1 MNYYIS
7 DTHFGH
13 ANIINFDRRP
23 FKNTAEMEH
32 ELISRWNSVVTPA
45 DTTYILGDFC
55 WSRDEDEWIR
65 ILKQLNGQKVLI
77 LGNHD
82 IHQPTTRLRKMFAD
96 IRDRKEITDNG
107 KHVIMC
113 HEPILLYKSS
123 YDPNCY
129 MLCGH
134 VHVTREDDF
143 LEKWRRELRET
154 KTRNSDNCGNIYNV
168 GCMKT
173 YMDYTPK
180 TLEQII
186 SGAEAEIAA
195 NPIGTIMDA
204 LNCMRDT
211 TAEEREVT
219 REYIMKH
226 SKPLGVNVDGVLSTR
241 NSWIPVEKRL
251 PEDDLPPDSTRRSIK
266 VLVCSTKNGK
276 GSIKTMTRSRDKL
289 RDGTMTEWSWGRWRK
304 NVTHWM
310 PLMDLPQV

>member
-13 ANIINFDRRP
+13 ANIINFDKRP
-23 FKNTAEMEH
+23 FKNTAEMEC
-32 ELISRWNSVVTPA
+32 ELINRWNFVVTPA

-123 YDPNCY
+123 YDPKCY

-134 VHVTREDDF
+134 VHVTREDEF
-143 LEKWRRELRET
+143 LEKWRWELRET
-154 KTRNSDNCGNIYNV
+154 KTSNSDNCGNIYNV
-168 GCMKT
+168 GCMKS
-173 YMDYTPK
+173 YMDYTPRM
-180 TLEQII
+180 LDEII
-186 SGAEAEIAA
+186 LRAESEMGNASLVILDM
-195 NPIGTIMDA
+195 ISR
-204 LNCMRDT
+204 LN
-211 TAEEREVT
+211 
-219 REYIMKH
+219 K
-226 SKPLGVNVDGVLSTR
+226 
-241 NSWIPVEKRL
+241 EK
-251 PEDDLPPDSTRRSIK
+251 
-266 VLVCSTKNGK
+266 
-276 GSIKTMTRSRDKL
+276 
-289 RDGTMTEWSWGRWRK
+289 
-304 NVTHWM
+304 
-310 PLMDLPQV
+310 

>member
-13 ANIINFDRRP
+13 ANIINFDKRP
-23 FKNTAEMEH
+23 FKNTEEMER
-32 ELISRWNSVVTPA
+32 ELINRWNSVVTPA

-65 ILKQLNGQKVLI
+65 ILQQLDGQKVLI

-123 YDPNCY
+123 YDPKCY

-134 VHVTREDDF
+134 VHITREDVF
-143 LEKWRRELRET
+143 LEKWRQELRET
-154 KTRNSDNCGNIYNV
+154 KMTNSDNCGNIYNV
-168 GCMKT
+168 GCMKS
-173 YMDYTPK
+173 YMDYTPR
-180 TLEQII
+180 TLDEII
-186 SGAEAEIAA
+186 AGAEVEMPETVSGIVSH
-195 NPIGTIMDA
+195 
-204 LNCMRDT
+204 MRDA
-211 TAEEREVT
+211 TAEERNIT
-219 REYIMKH
+219 RQYIREH
-226 SKPLGVNVDGVLSTR
+226 SSHMGVNFWDDSS
-241 NSWIPVEKRL
+241 NEHAWIPVEKRL
-251 PEDDLPPDSTRRSIK
+251 PEDDLPSDSDRRSIK
-266 VLVCSTKNGK
+266 VLVCSIKDGKN
-276 GSIKTMTRSRDKL
+276 SIKTMTRLRNKL

-304 NVTHWM
+304 NITHWM
-310 PLMDLPQV
+310 PLVDLPQEE